1 MDYLD
6 FTHEVSRWSN
16 SVENEKTTCQDEEE
30 LNKLFHKSPQF
41 GLAGRVYNKVCRQ
54 HITRIIRRIYSGDV

>member
-6 FTHEVSRWSN
+6 FTHEVSRWSTN
-16 SVENEKTTCQDEEE
+16 DVESEKTQRKDEEE

-41 GLAGRVYNKVCRQ
+41 GLAGRVYNKVSQ
-54 HITRIIRRIYSGDV
+54 LFIL